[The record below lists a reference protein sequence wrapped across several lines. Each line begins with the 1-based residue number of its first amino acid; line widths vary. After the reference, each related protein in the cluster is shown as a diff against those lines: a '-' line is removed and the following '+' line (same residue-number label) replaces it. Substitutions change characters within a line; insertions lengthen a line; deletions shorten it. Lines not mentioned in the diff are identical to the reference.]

1 MYSNTPD
8 NELSL
13 FLRAIKLAN
22 NLSIQALGIAEG
34 DLGHG
39 YAGFDHSVER
49 LKAFGW
55 SGNVPIVKFDVGGN
69 VNTLSE
75 ARALAKYARGVR
87 GDIGI
92 VAPAFHLV
100 RAFVTTVT
108 ALGKEP
114 ARVYAIP
121 GVSLPWLQK
130 AAHSQGTL
138 KDTRE
143 GLLFA
148 ELMRLEK
155 YRAPEFGNM
164 LSAEKVLQYLHWRDC

>member
-1 MYSNTPD
+1 MSQRIGNLSPEELESFFCLSARVFCDYHDPRRGPFRLLYLYSNTPD

-100 RAFVTTVT
+100 
-108 ALGKEP
+108 
-114 ARVYAIP
+114 
-121 GVSLPWLQK
+121 
-130 AAHSQGTL
+130 
-138 KDTRE
+138 
-143 GLLFA
+143 
-148 ELMRLEK
+148 
-155 YRAPEFGNM
+155 
-164 LSAEKVLQYLHWRDC
+164 